1 MGTGNYMDSLENLL
15 TALEIYRDVEQQTV
29 NRIKEIMAEHNI
41 LIPAPEVEKWI
52 QRKSGQ
58 GLPLTGRCRWWQ
70 SRMYTAQAVTG
81 RDKK

>member
-41 LIPAPEVEKWI
+41 LIPAPEVVKVDTEEI
-52 QRKSGQ
+52 RARLAANRQMQMVAESG
-58 GLPLTGRCRWWQ
+58 RAR
-70 SRMYTAQAVTG
+70 
-81 RDKK
+81 